1 MTRRD
6 LQKRVESCEQRRD
19 REIGEWLE
27 QVMPTL
33 SDEQLDRI
41 CRGGPG
47 QLDFTTL
54 TDDQLLRLE
63 HGEALETAVPN
74 WRELRNPGELGDA
87 PFVKVPTA

>member
-6 LQKRVESCEQRRD
+6 LQKRVESLEQRQD
-19 REIGEWLE
+19 REIREWLE
-27 QVMPTL
+27 HVMPTL

-47 QLDFTTL
+47 QLDFTKMTE
-54 TDDQLLRLE
+54 DQLLQLE

-74 WRELRNPGELGDA
+74 WRELRNPGERGDA
-87 PFVKVPTA
+87 F